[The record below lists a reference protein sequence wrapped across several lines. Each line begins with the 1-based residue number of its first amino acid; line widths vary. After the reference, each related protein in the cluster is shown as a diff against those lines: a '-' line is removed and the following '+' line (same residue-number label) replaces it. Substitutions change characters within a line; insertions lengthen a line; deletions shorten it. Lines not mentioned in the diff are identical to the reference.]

1 MDGRKP
7 VHMCTNVPVFHSLLP
22 SLCFLCFLL
31 SYPLPSTLCI
41 ITTKSTSAA
50 LVVFYSYRNDRHA
63 PCAALFL
70 YGMHTLTLNSEL
82 PERPP
87 RIWFPQTLGPKWS
100 WLGGY
105 SRAPQSSRFTFVPYV
120 FSCSYLH
127 LVPDPLPKPSLF
139 LFVLRASIDC
149 HSLNVF
155 HSTLRYL
162 HCTDSSTVPPHT
174 GR

>member
-22 SLCFLCFLL
+22 SLCSLCFLL

-41 ITTKSTSAA
+41 ITTKSPSAA

-63 PCAALFL
+63 PCAALLL

-105 SRAPQSSRFTFVPYV
+105 SRAPQSSSSTFVRYV
-120 FSCSYLH
+120 FFLLLSPPCPGSA
-127 LVPDPLPKPSLF
+127 PKTFSFSFRSPSL
-139 LFVLRASIDC
+139 D
-149 HSLNVF
+149 
-155 HSTLRYL
+155 
-162 HCTDSSTVPPHT
+162 
-174 GR
+174 